1 MRPERLLLVV
11 LVLLLGVPGNVAAEK
26 TPAVHILKI
35 VAPIGPGVADFVV
48 DALETADRENAACV
62 VIQLDTPGGLAESM
76 RRIIVTILAAR
87 APVIVFV
94 APSGARAASAGVMI
108 TMAADIAAM
117 APGTNIGAAH
127 PVGAGGKE
135 IDDTMS
141 EKIVNDMVAQAR
153 SVAEKRGRN
162 ADWVEDAIRDSVSIT
177 ETEALREDVIDLVAD
192 DMDTLLKL
200 LDGRK
205 VKGKGVLAIK
215 DAPRKIVAE
224 GLRTKVLKAI
234 SDPNIAFIL
243 FLIGAAGL
251 YFELSHPG
259 AIFPGVIGG
268 LCLILSI
275 YAFQMLPVNYV
286 GILLMALAVI
296 FFILE
301 IKVTSFGMLS
311 VAGTIALF
319 LGGLMLYKESD
330 DGIRLSLGVLIPAVG
345 IVSTFFAVVA
355 GLAFK
360 AQTAGTRTGRS
371 GLIGEIAIVKQTIDP
386 EGKVFVHGEL
396 WKARADAVLAVGQT
410 VRVVAV
416 EGLTMTVEAAN
427 SDDRGH

>member
-1 MRPERLLLVV
+1 MRPERLLLAL
-11 LVLLLGVPGNVAAEK
+11 LVLLLAIPVHVAAEK
-26 TPAVHILKI
+26 GAAVHILKI
-35 VAPIGPGVADFVV
+35 AAPIGPGVAGFVA
-48 DALETADRENAACV
+48 DALEAADRENAACI

-76 RRIIVTILAAR
+76 RQIIVKILAAR
-87 APVIVFV
+87 TPVIVFV

-127 PVGAGGKE
+127 PVGAGGKD

-141 EKIVNDMVAQAR
+141 EKVVNDMVAQAR
-153 SVAEKRGRN
+153 SVAEQRDRN
-162 ADWVEDAIRDSVSIT
+162 ADWVEEAIRDSVSIT
-177 ETEALREDVIDLVAD
+177 ETEALRKNVIDLVAD
-192 DMDTLLKL
+192 DLDALLTL

-205 VKGKGVLAIK
+205 VKGKGALALK
-215 DAPRKIVAE
+215 DAPRKLVVE
-224 GLRTKVLKAI
+224 DLRTKVLRAI

-251 YFELSHPG
+251 YFEFSHPG

-268 LCLILSI
+268 LCLILAI
-275 YAFQMLPVNYV
+275 YAFQMLPVNFV

-301 IKVTSFGMLS
+301 IKVTSYGMLS

-319 LGGLMLYKESD
+319 LGGLMLFKESD
-330 DGIRLSLGVLIPAVG
+330 YGIRVSLGVLVPAVG
-345 IVSTFFAVVA
+345 AVSVFFAVVA

-360 AQTAGTRTGRS
+360 AQVAGARTGLS
-371 GLIGEIAIVKQTIDP
+371 GMIGEIGIVKQAIDP
-386 EGKVFVHGEL
+386 EGKVAVHGEL
-396 WKARADAVLAVGQT
+396 WKARADAALAVGQT

-416 EGLTMTVEAAN
+416 DGLTMTVEATDSKA
-427 SDDRGH
+427 

>member
-1 MRPERLLLVV
+1 MRPERLLPV
-11 LVLLLGVPGNVAAEK
+11 VLLLLLSTAGLALAEQA
-26 TPAVHILKI
+26 PAVHIVEI
-35 VAPIGPGVADFVV
+35 AAPIGPGVADFV
-48 DALETADRENAACV
+48 AETLETADRENAICV

-76 RRIIVTILAAR
+76 RHIIVSILAAR
-87 APVIVFV
+87 TPVVVYV

-127 PVGAGGKE
+127 PVGAGGDD
-135 IDDTMS
+135 IDDAMS
-141 EKIVNDMVAQAR
+141 EKVVNDMVAHAR
-153 SVAEKRGRN
+153 SVAEQRGRN
-162 ADWVEDAIRDSVSIT
+162 ADWVEDAIRESVSIT
-177 ETEALREDVIDLVAD
+177 ETEALRENVIDLVAKD
-192 DMDTLLKL
+192 LDALLTL
-200 LDGRK
+200 LDGRR
-205 VKGKGVLAIK
+205 VKGKGVLDVK
-215 DAPRKIVAE
+215 DRPRKLVTE
-224 GLRTKVLKAI
+224 GLRTKILKAI

-286 GILLMALAVI
+286 GILLMGLAVI

-311 VAGTIALF
+311 VAGAIALF
-319 LGGLMLYKESD
+319 MGGLMLYEESD
-330 DGIRLSLGVLIPAVG
+330 KGVHLSMSVLITTVG
-345 IVSTFFAVVA
+345 IVSAFFAVVA
-355 GLAFK
+355 GLAFR
-360 AQTAGTRTGRS
+360 AQTAGTRTGRR
-371 GLIGEIAIVKQTIDP
+371 GLIGEIGTVKQAIDP

-396 WKARADAVLAVGQT
+396 WRARSTSVLDVGQA
-410 VRVVAV
+410 VRVLDI
-416 EGLTMTVEAAN
+416 EGLTMTVEAAHPE
-427 SDDRGH
+427 S

>member
-1 MRPERLLLVV
+1 MRLERLLAVV
-11 LVLLLGVPGNVAAEK
+11 LVMMLVGSGQAAAEE
-26 TPAVHILKI
+26 TRAVHILNLA
-35 VAPIGPGVADFVV
+35 APIGPGVADFIDGAI
-48 DALETADRENAACV
+48 DAADRENAACF

-76 RRIIVTILAAR
+76 RKIVLKIMSAHT
-87 APVIVFV
+87 PIVVYV

-127 PVGAGGKE
+127 PVGAGGKD
-135 IDDTMS
+135 IPDTMS
-141 EKIVNDMVAQAR
+141 EKVVNDMVAHAR

-162 ADWVEDAIRDSVSIT
+162 PDWVEDAIRFSESIT
-177 ETEALREDVIDLVAD
+177 ETEALRNNVIDLVAD
-192 DMDTLLKL
+192 DLDALLKL
-200 LDGRK
+200 LDGRS

-215 DAPRKIVAE
+215 DAPRKTVTE
-224 GLRTKVLKAI
+224 GLRIKVLKAI

-275 YAFQMLPVNYV
+275 YAFQMLPVNTV
-286 GILLMALAVI
+286 GILMMVLALI

-301 IKVTSFGMLS
+301 IKITSYGMLS

-319 LGGLMLYKESD
+319 LGGLMLYEGSD
-330 DGIRLSLGVLIPAVG
+330 YGVRLSMSVLIPAVA
-345 IVSTFFAVVA
+345 IVSAFFAIVA

-360 AQTAGTRTGRS
+360 AQVAGARTGRQ
-371 GLIGEIAIVKQTIDP
+371 GLIGEIGMVKQTIDP

-396 WKARADAVLAVGQT
+396 WKARSASVLEVGRKI
-410 VRVVAV
+410 RVVDV
-416 EGLTMTVEAAN
+416 EGLTMTVEAVDSN
-427 SDDRGH
+427 I